1 MSLNTSSTDFEQL
14 FESAP
19 ISLWLEDYSLLKT
32 LFDRWRAEGITD
44 FEAHLKASPELL
56 QQCSSCLKVIKVN
69 QQTLQVFAAT
79 SQEELVS
86 RLSEVFRDD
95 MLDNMVKEL
104 AHLWR
109 GELEFSNLTVN
120 YALDGRRIDV
130 QIQVRVLQGH
140 EADWSRVMV
149 SLQDITPQV
158 QARAELQRSE
168 RYARDLFEHSP
179 VSLWVEDFSG
189 VKALLDEA
197 RAKGIQDF
205 RVFLS
210 VHPDFV
216 TRCMEQLRVIDVNQQ
231 TLRMFT
237 AHSKQELLDRLGSVF
252 RGEMRDS
259 FAEQL
264 QDLWQG
270 KLHQQREVINYSL
283 SGDAVNIHLQFAVL
297 QSHEAH
303 WDQVLISMVDI
314 TARKKAEAYLEYL
327 GKHDS
332 LTGLGN
338 RAFYVEEL
346 NRVSRKGPWPL
357 SLLAIDLNGLKLV
370 NDGLGHAAGDAMLR
384 RAGEVISSATSGQA
398 VCTARIGGDEF
409 VVLMPGCDERTA
421 QSLKARIQTMTDLN
435 NQFYPGQR
443 LSMAIGMGIC
453 TASGQVDAA
462 LNQADQD
469 MFAAKAQFYADNQ
482 LERRRF

>member
-1 MSLNTSSTDFEQL
+1 MPMNTALTDFEQL
-14 FESAP
+14 FASAP
-19 ISLWLEDYSLLKT
+19 ISLWLEDYSALKR
-32 LFDRWRAEGITD
+32 LFDKWRGEGVTD
-44 FEAHLKASPELL
+44 FEAHVMGSPELL
-56 QQCSSCLKVIKVN
+56 TQCSKCLKVVQVN
-69 QQTLQVFAAT
+69 QQTLRVLGAAN
-79 SQEELVS
+79 QDELVS
-86 RLSEVFRDD
+86 RLSEVFRGD
-95 MLDNMVKEL
+95 MLDNMLKEL
-104 AHLWR
+104 THLWR
-109 GELEFSNLTVN
+109 GELEFSNQTVN

-130 QIQVRVLQGH
+130 QIHVRVLQGH
-140 EADWSRVMV
+140 EADWGRVMV

-189 VKALLDEA
+189 VKTLLDEA
-197 RAKGIQDF
+197 RAQGIQDF
-205 RVFLS
+205 RVFIS

-216 TRCMEQLRVIDVNQQ
+216 TRCMAQIRVIDVNQQ
-231 TLRMFT
+231 TLRMF
-237 AHSKQELLDRLGSVF
+237 AADSKDELLSKLDSVF
-252 RGEMRDS
+252 RGEMHNS

-264 QDLWQG
+264 LDLWQG
-270 KLHQQREVINYSL
+270 KLSQQREVINYSL
-283 SGDAVNIHLQFAVL
+283 SGDLINIHLQFAVL

-357 SLLAIDLNGLKLV
+357 CLLAIDLNGLKMV
-370 NDGLGHAAGDAMLR
+370 NDSLGHAAGDAMLR
-384 RAGEVISSATSGQA
+384 RAGEVLSSATNGQA

-409 VVLMPGCDERTA
+409 VVLMPGCDERA
-421 QSLKARIQTMTDLN
+421 ALSLKARIQSMIDLN
-435 NQFYPGQR
+435 NQFYPGQS
-443 LSMAIGMGIC
+443 LSMAIGLGVC
-453 TASGQVDAA
+453 STSGQVDAA
-462 LNQADQD
+462 LNQADQA
-469 MFAAKAQFYADNQ
+469 MFAAKAQFYTKNHM
-482 LERRRF
+482 ERRR

>member
-1 MSLNTSSTDFEQL
+1 MRMNTSSTDFEHL

-19 ISLWLEDYSLLKT
+19 ISLWLEDYSALKT
-32 LFDRWRAEGITD
+32 LFDEWVAAGVTD
-44 FEAHLKASPELL
+44 FEAHLKAEPERLA
-56 QQCSSCLKVIKVN
+56 QCSSCLKVIQVN
-69 QQTLQVFAAT
+69 QKTLQVFAAA
-79 SQEELVS
+79 SQDELVS
-86 RLSEVFRDD
+86 RLDEVFRGD
-95 MLDNMVKEL
+95 MLDNMVIEL

-109 GELEFSNLTVN
+109 GELEFSNQTVN

-140 EADWSRVMV
+140 ENDWSRVMV
-149 SLQDITPQV
+149 SLLDITPQV

-168 RYARDLFEHSP
+168 RYAIDLFEHSP

-189 VKALLDEA
+189 VKALLDDA
-197 RAKGIQDF
+197 RAQGIQDF

-216 TRCMEQLRVIDVNQQ
+216 TRCMGEIRVIDVNQQ
-231 TLRMFT
+231 TLRMF
-237 AHSKQELLDRLGSVF
+237 AADSKQELLSKLPSVF
-252 RGEMRDS
+252 RDEMHTS

-264 QDLWQG
+264 LELWQG
-270 KLHQQREVINYSL
+270 KLSQQREVINYSL
-283 SGDAVNIHLQFAVL
+283 SGDVVNIHLQFAVL
-297 QSHEAH
+297 QTHEAR

-346 NRVSRKGPWPL
+346 NRVSRKGPWPTC
-357 SLLAIDLNGLKLV
+357 LLAIDLNGLKLV
-370 NDGLGHAAGDAMLR
+370 NDSLGHAAGDAMLR
-384 RAGEVISSATSGQA
+384 RAGEVLSSATAGQA

-409 VVLMPGCDERTA
+409 VVLMPGCDERA
-421 QSLKARIQTMTDLN
+421 ALSLKARIQTMTDLN
-435 NQFYPGQR
+435 NQFYPGHS
-443 LSMAIGMGIC
+443 LSMAIGLGLC

-469 MFAAKAQFYADNQ
+469 MFAAKAKYYADNN
-482 LERRRF
+482 LERRR

>member
-1 MSLNTSSTDFEQL
+1 MALNTSPADFEHL

-19 ISLWLEDYSLLKT
+19 ISLWLEDYSALKT
-32 LFDRWRAEGITD
+32 LFDSWRAEGILD
-44 FEAHLKASPELL
+44 FASYLRASPERLA
-56 QQCSSCLKVIKVN
+56 QCSACLKVIKVN
-69 QQTLQVFAAT
+69 QKTLQVFAAN
-79 SQEELVS
+79 SQDELVS
-86 RLSEVFRDD
+86 RLHDVFRDD
-95 MLDNMVKEL
+95 MFDNMVTEL
-104 AHLWR
+104 EHLWR
-109 GELEFSNLTVN
+109 GELEFANQSVN
-120 YALDGRRIDV
+120 YALDGRRVDV

-140 EADWSRVMV
+140 EADWGRVMV
-149 SLQDITPQV
+149 SLQDITSQV
-158 QARAELQRSE
+158 KSQAELQRSE

-197 RAKGIQDF
+197 RAQGIQDF

-216 TRCMEQLRVIDVNQQ
+216 TRCMERIRVVDVNQQ
-231 TLRMFT
+231 TLRMF
-237 AHSKQELLDRLGSVF
+237 AANNKAELLDKLGLVF
-252 RGEMRDS
+252 RGEMYDS

-264 QDLWQG
+264 HDLWQG
-270 KLHQQREVINYSL
+270 KLSQQREVINYSL
-283 SGDAVNIHLQFAVL
+283 SGDPINIHLQFAVL
-297 QSHEAH
+297 QSHERH
-303 WDQVLISMVDI
+303 WDQVLVSMVDI

-346 NRVSRKGPWPL
+346 NRVSRKGPWPMC
-357 SLLAIDLNGLKLV
+357 LLAIDLNGLKLV
-370 NDGLGHAAGDAMLR
+370 NDNLGHAAGDAMLR
-384 RAGEVISSATSGQA
+384 RAGEVLSSATAGQT

-409 VVLMPGCDERTA
+409 VVLMPGCDERVA
-421 QSLKARIQTMTDLN
+421 QSLKSRIQSMTDLN

-443 LSMAIGMGIC
+443 LSMAIGLGIC
-453 TASGQVDAA
+453 TAAGQVDAA

-469 MFAAKAQFYADNQ
+469 MFAAKAKYYADNQ
-482 LERRRF
+482 MERRRF